1 MRKRKELA
9 QPSDIAFLLIIFF
22 LLLAGIGASRA
33 IPFKVE
39 SSTGGEDTTKKTL
52 SVTLREDGSVTTS
65 TGVQE
70 IEQLAAELDSA
81 TRLTLLVEG
90 QTRWQQVVH
99 TLSLLS
105 QSPVASM
112 TLEEVP

>member
-22 LLLAGIGASRA
+22 LLLAGVGISRA
-33 IPFKVE
+33 IPIEME
-39 SSTGGEDTTKKTL
+39 SGSRGADAAGKTL
-52 SVTLREDGSVTTS
+52 SVTLKQNGSIETS
-65 TGVQE
+65 TGVMD
-70 IEQLAAELDSA
+70 IEKLAAELDSA
-81 TRLTLLVEG
+81 TRLKLLVEG

-105 QSPVASM
+105 ESPVEAVN
-112 TLEEVP
+112 LEEAP